1 MTHDP
6 QQDGIQRVLNLPP
19 SYEEALRTSA
29 AYGSTY
35 REVTGAFGSNDCNR
49 DGDVFVRTLSLPPSY
64 EEIIHNTAYPTA
76 SRDDVIHL

>member
-19 SYEEALRTSA
+19 SYEEALWTSA

-35 REVTGAFGSNDCNR
+35 REATGAFGFNDCNR
-49 DGDVFVRTLSLPPSY
+49 DGDVLVRTLSLPPSY
-64 EEIIHNTAYPTA
+64 EEVIHNTAYPTA
-76 SRDDVIHL
+76 SSDDVIHL